1 MKRLI
6 VVVAAALCCAA
17 FAQEHE
23 RGGRSFGGPRRGM
36 QMRDGGMM
44 MSMPSPL
51 LRIVMNPDAA
61 EKLGLTEEQKTK
73 LKVLDKGRSV
83 LHEHMEKI
91 REAMRKQTALIE
103 ADKINEAAV
112 MASIDEVFA
121 LRKEM
126 AKEQMKRLIAVKSI
140 LTPEQIKKANEEMKD
155 MPRERGEGMRRG
167 PGGDQHGLHGE
178 RRGSGG
184 GHHGRSM
191 SGRRGRTMG
200 GDRHERG
207 GEAK

>member
-1 MKRLI
+1 
-6 VVVAAALCCAA
+6 
-17 FAQEHE
+17 
-23 RGGRSFGGPRRGM
+23 M

-44 MSMPSPL
+44 PMASSL

-61 EKLGLTEEQKTK
+61 EKLGLSEEQKTK
-73 LKVLDKGRSV
+73 LKALDKGRSAMR
-83 LHEHMEKI
+83 EHMEKI

-103 ADKINEAAV
+103 ADKIDEAAV
-112 MASIDEVFA
+112 MASIDEVFS

-167 PGGDQHGLHGE
+167 
-178 RRGSGG
+178 SGG

-191 SGRRGRTMG
+191 GGRRGRMRD
-200 GDRHERG
+200 GDHHERD